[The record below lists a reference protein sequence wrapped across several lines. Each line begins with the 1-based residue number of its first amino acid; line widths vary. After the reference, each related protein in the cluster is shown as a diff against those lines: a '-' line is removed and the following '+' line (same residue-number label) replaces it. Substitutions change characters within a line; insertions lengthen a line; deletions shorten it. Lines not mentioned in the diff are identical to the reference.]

1 MKTQVIGG
9 LVGGVILFVWGAL
22 VWDVFPL
29 HSSWMKTAANEDSIL
44 AVMKESMGPQGVY
57 LLPAMPVKSGRTPEE
72 LKTAEKEWARKV
84 EAGPNVLVVY
94 HPAGMSS
101 MESVQMIAGLLISCL
116 SAFVA
121 SWLLARSTAF
131 NEGYLARVAFC
142 GVLGVF
148 ISLVTHLANF
158 NWFGYPGDYT
168 TAMIL
173 DSVGGWVLA
182 GLGIAAIVKYRQPS
196 AGTANAAR

>member
-1 MKTQVIGG
+1 MKTQLIGG

-84 EAGPNVLVVY
+84 EAGPNVLV
-94 HPAGMSS
+94 
-101 MESVQMIAGLLISCL
+101 VQMIAGLLISCL